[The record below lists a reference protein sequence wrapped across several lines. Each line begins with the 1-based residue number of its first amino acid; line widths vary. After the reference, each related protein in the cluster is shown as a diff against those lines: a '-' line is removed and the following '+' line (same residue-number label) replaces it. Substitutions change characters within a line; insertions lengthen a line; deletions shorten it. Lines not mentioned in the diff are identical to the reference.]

1 MKKLLLLSNIPFI
14 TLVWMGCHSAKNN
27 SSVKLGGADSLGIK
41 SKMLHSDTI
50 KSNSQS
56 IKPAQKDS
64 PLISIDTLRGKRIE
78 HGSPN
83 QSKLDSI
90 KSKKNKAKRG

>member
-27 SSVKLGGADSLGIK
+27 SSVKSNGADNSAIK
-41 SKMLHSDTI
+41 SEILHSDTI
-50 KSNSQS
+50 ITNSQTS
-56 IKPAQKDS
+56 KPAQKDS
-64 PLISIDTLRGKRIE
+64 PAIQKDTLRGKRIE
-78 HGSPN
+78 HGSQN

>member
-1 MKKLLLLSNIPFI
+1 
-14 TLVWMGCHSAKNN
+14 MGCHSAKNN
-27 SSVKLGGADSLGIK
+27 SSAKSVGVDSSGIK
-41 SKMLHSDTI
+41 SEKLHTDTI
-50 KSNSQS
+50 KSNNNRS
-56 IKPAQKDS
+56 KAAQKDS
-64 PLISIDTLRGKRIE
+64 QVINKDTQRGKRIE